1 MELRI
6 LRYFLTVAREENI
19 TRAAETLPMPGK
31 EWWGALVPA
40 KCPLAQK
47 QYITREDLAGRRVFM
62 TYRGV
67 TQGVS
72 DWFGDYYDKMDV
84 FAVYNLVNNAA
95 TLVDCGMGAA
105 ITIEGAVALYKNPN
119 IVFRPFYPELAFN
132 STVVWKSHQPMSRTV
147 AKFIEFLKRELSDAG
162 LESDT

>member
-6 LRYFLTVAREENI
+6 LRYFL
-19 TRAAETLPMPGK
+19 
-31 EWWGALVPA
+31 
-40 KCPLAQK
+40 
-47 QYITREDLAGRRVFM
+47 

-119 IVFRPFYPELAFN
+119 IVFRPFYPELAFLSFALAVDFGSKHI
-132 STVVWKSHQPMSRTV
+132 STNCCIFSSSKALGV
-147 AKFIEFLKRELSDAG
+147 
-162 LESDT
+162 

>member
-6 LRYFLTVAREENI
+6 LRYFL
-19 TRAAETLPMPGK
+19 
-31 EWWGALVPA
+31 
-40 KCPLAQK
+40 
-47 QYITREDLAGRRVFM
+47 

-119 IVFRPFYPELAFN
+119 IVFRPFYPELAFL
-132 STVVWKSHQPMSRTV
+132 STVVWKRHQPMSRTV

>member
-6 LRYFLTVAREENI
+6 LRCFLTVAREENI

-31 EWWGALVPA
+31 ERWGALVPA

-119 IVFRPFYPELAFN
+119 IVFRPFYPELAFLSFALAGDLGSKHI
-132 STVVWKSHQPMSRTV
+132 STNCCIFSSSK
-147 AKFIEFLKRELSDAG
+147 ALG
-162 LESDT
+162 L